1 MGGDIKQL
9 LGTTIERVTFEKS
22 SGILFF
28 ATDRGVFKGEPW
40 GDCCSSCY
48 VQHVSGTDAL
58 AVGAIVTDI
67 QDIDDLPPVPEAEV
81 NDVTDNW
88 GHRITTTK
96 GVCSIEMRLDHNGYY
111 GGSLELELFNGE
123 PKGTA
128 LDDF

>member
-1 MGGDIKQL
+1 MTGDIKQL
-9 LGTTIERVTFEKS
+9 LGTTIEQATYEKS
-22 SGILFF
+22 SGCLFF

-40 GDCCSSCY
+40 GECCSSCY
-48 VQHVSGTDAL
+48 VQHVSGADAL
-58 AVGAIVTDI
+58 SKGAIVTSVDDI
-67 QDIDDLPPVPEAEV
+67 TDLPPVPESEV
-81 NDVTDNW
+81 NDVIDNW

-111 GGSLELELFNGE
+111 GGALDVALFDGE